1 VFFREK
7 GGGDTM
13 KFRRDLIIVALA
25 TFCLTATLFMV
36 RTTLS
41 NSSALGEY
49 DAWNDLNSDGAID
62 IFDAI
67 TLASVFGTSGDPTKN
82 VNVMNWPVTTQKT
95 VFYQQT
101 ISTSSAVYNASGFG
115 HIHLLWDVS
124 GLVDPENVTIR
135 VYSHIYDPD
144 GLGYYTT
151 YLSPMVVT
159 SDNIEGSASFPV
171 PGEMFG
177 FQMSLGIG
185 TTASVNLA
193 YYLTYA

>member
-1 VFFREK
+1 MNRK
-7 GGGDTM
+7 
-13 KFRRDLIIVALA
+13 DLIVAVLA
-25 TFCLTATLFMV
+25 TFCLTATLFV
-36 RTTLS
+36 ILPSR
-41 NSSALGEY
+41 SADY
-49 DAWNDLNSDGAID
+49 DPWADVSGPIQGTEDGVINMRD
-62 IFDAI
+62 ISYEIQHFNA
-67 TLASVFGTSGDPTKN
+67 AGDTTKN
-82 VNVMNWPVTTQKT
+82 VTVVNWPVTTQKT

-101 ISTSSAVYNASGFG
+101 ISTSSALHNASGFG

-135 VYSHIYDPD
+135 VYSHIYDPE
-144 GLGYYTT
+144 GGGYYTT

-159 SDNIEGSASFPV
+159 PSNIEGSTSFPV

-177 FQMSLGIG
+177 FQMSLAIG